1 MINNIKN
8 FIYRLV
14 FVTGILLFYG
24 FINVMEIIDKIKDRE
39 NISKKEND
47 SYANS
52 ERTNKRD

>member
-1 MINNIKN
+1 MIGNIKN